1 MPRQGLA
8 GHQGHLHRNGTF
20 GAVCYG
26 ALSEDCGEVFLLPLL
41 PLVAVVGALSQQ
53 SPQRL
58 QQSGKGPL
66 AGSVFFRGCS
76 GY

>member
-1 MPRQGLA
+1 M
-8 GHQGHLHRNGTF
+8 
-20 GAVCYG
+20 CYG